1 MPPRSAG
8 RLACTMQSVAESLAR
23 LRETAESPVVSR
35 LALAFAE
42 AGHEL
47 ALVGGPVRDALLG
60 RRVHDLDFTT
70 DARPER
76 TIEIVKPL
84 ADAWWDIGRQFGTVG
99 ARIGD
104 DTVEITTYRADSYD
118 GATRKP
124 EVVFGDTLEG
134 DLVRRDFTVN
144 ALALRVPQVVLVD
157 PSNGVDDLLAK
168 VLRTPIS
175 PEVSFG
181 DDPLRMLRAARFA
194 SQLGFAVSD
203 DTVTAMREMADRI
216 EIVSAE
222 RVRDELVKL
231 LSSDEP
237 RAGLELLVETG
248 LAERILPELPALRLE
263 IDEHHHHKDVYRH
276 TLTVVDQAIGYEKER
291 HPGEEPDVPL
301 RLAALLHDIGKPATR
316 RLEAGGAV
324 SFHHHDVVGAK
335 LARKRLRALRFD
347 NETVDAVT
355 RLIELHLRFFGYA
368 DGAWTDS
375 AVRRY
380 VRDAGDQL
388 ERLHELTRADVTTR
402 NRRKADRL
410 GFAYD
415 DLEDRITQLKEQEE
429 LDAVRPDLDGT
440 AVMRIL
446 GLKPGP
452 DVGRAMKF
460 LLDLRLDDG
469 PQDPDEAER
478 RLREWWAAQGN

>member
-1 MPPRSAG
+1 
-8 RLACTMQSVAESLAR
+8 MQSVAESLAR
-23 LRETAESPVVSR
+23 LRETAESRTVSR
-35 LALAFAE
+35 LATAFAE

-60 RRVHDLDFTT
+60 RDVHDLDFTT

-84 ADAWWDIGRQFGTVG
+84 ADAWWDIGRQFGTIG

-118 GATRKP
+118 GSTRKP
-124 EVVFGDTLEG
+124 EVEFGDSLDG
-134 DLVRRDFTVN
+134 DLIRRDFTVN
-144 ALALRVPQVVLVD
+144 ALALRVPEVVLVD
-157 PSNGVDDLLAK
+157 PSDGVDDLVAHM
-168 VLRTPIS
+168 LRTPIT
-175 PEVSFG
+175 PEISFG

-203 DTVTAMREMADRI
+203 DTVAAMTAMADRI
-216 EIVSAE
+216 EIISAE
-222 RVRDELVKL
+222 RIRDELVKL
-231 LSSDEP
+231 LASDDP
-237 RAGLELLVETG
+237 RPGLELLVETG
-248 LAERILPELPALRLE
+248 LAERVLPELPALRLE

-276 TLTVVDQAIGYEKER
+276 TLTVLDQAIGYERER
-291 HPGEEPDVPL
+291 HPGEAPDVVL

-316 RLEAGGAV
+316 RLEAAGVV

-347 NETVDAVT
+347 NDTVDAVA

-415 DLEDRITQLKEQEE
+415 DLETRIAELKEQEE

-440 AVMRIL
+440 AVMQIL

-452 DVGRAMKF
+452 EVGKAMKF
-460 LLDLRLDDG
+460 LLDLRLDEG
-469 PQDPDEAER
+469 PLPHDEVER
-478 RLREWWAAQGN
+478 RLREWWAGQSPA